1 LIGDKKETENMFK
14 ESETN
19 VKHFKHIGG
28 AESTT
33 IEWKQ
38 SLSEINEII
47 ETAAAFANAEGG
59 RIFIGVSPDGR
70 AAGVQIGKGTVEKL
84 VNQTAQHTDPKLHPK
99 VSVKKID
106 GKEVIVVEVRE
117 SHDHLVLAFGRT
129 SVLAL
134 QPGAWEKRNTSS

>member
-1 LIGDKKETENMFK
+1 M
-14 ESETN
+14 
-19 VKHFKHIGG
+19 
-28 AESTT
+28 
-33 IEWKQ
+33 
-38 SLSEINEII
+38 SEINEII